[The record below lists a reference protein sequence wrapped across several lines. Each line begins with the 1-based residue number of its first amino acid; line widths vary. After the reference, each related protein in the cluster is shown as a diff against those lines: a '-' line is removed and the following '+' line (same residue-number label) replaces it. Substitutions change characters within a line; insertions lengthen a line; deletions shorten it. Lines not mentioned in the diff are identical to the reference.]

1 MRRHSRKKNS
11 TKIFIAVTIVA
22 ALIFAASSYFMSTN
36 NDVVIA
42 TVNNQK
48 IFKSEVERKL
58 RNVFEGQQGFGGQ
71 SQDVKIPELET
82 LPKEVVEILVKEVYL
97 DKELVKEAKKSKI
110 ANSKEIQDKVNDA
123 KNKILRQAYIDSLVK
138 SEVTDQK
145 VSDKYAELSNEL
157 TGKKEYSISHIVTKS
172 KEDAEKVLKELKA
185 KKGPKFTEA
194 AKKYSI
200 DQDSAEKGG
209 DLGYILEDNMIKEIS
224 DAIANLKQDEISN
237 PIQTKF
243 GWHLVKVVDIRD
255 AKALPFEAVKDNI
268 HDQLLQDT
276 MNEVNSKI
284 TKDVKIK
291 ILITLKEPA
300 EPKEEKA
307 EEKKV
312 EEQPAVEAEPA
323 PELGL
328 EKADPAAAKAEEKTE
343 EEVAP
348 EKSVDDAEKKVE
360 EKSNEKQKSKKK
372 SNR

>member
-58 RNVFEGQQGFGGQ
+58 RNVFEGQQSFGGQ

-82 LPKEVVEILVKEVYL
+82 LPKEVIEILVKEVYL

-110 ANSKEIQDKVNDA
+110 ANSKEIQDKVTDA

-157 TGKKEYSISHIVTKS
+157 TGKKESSISHIVTKS

-185 KKGPKFTEA
+185 KKGLKFSEA

-224 DAIANLKQDEISN
+224 DAIVDLKQDEISN

-268 HDQLLQDT
+268 RDQLLQDT
-276 MNEVNSKI
+276 MSEVNSKI

-307 EEKKV
+307 EEKKA
-312 EEQPAVEAEPA
+312 EEQPAVAAEPA

-328 EKADPAAAKAEEKTE
+328 EKTDSAAAKT

-360 EKSNEKQKSKKK
+360 EKSNENQKSKKK

>member
-58 RNVFEGQQGFGGQ
+58 RNVFEGQQSFGGQ

-82 LPKEVVEILVKEVYL
+82 LPKEVIEILVKEVYL

-110 ANSKEIQDKVNDA
+110 ANSKEIQDKVTDA

-157 TGKKEYSISHIVTKS
+157 TGKKESSISHIVTKS

-185 KKGPKFTEA
+185 KKGLKFSEA

-224 DAIANLKQDEISN
+224 DAIADLKQDEISN

-268 HDQLLQDT
+268 RDQLLQDT
-276 MNEVNSKI
+276 MSEVNSRI

-307 EEKKV
+307 EEKKA
-312 EEQPAVEAEPA
+312 EEQPAVAAEPA
-323 PELGL
+323 SELGL
-328 EKADPAAAKAEEKTE
+328 EKTDSAAAKT

-360 EKSNEKQKSKKK
+360 EKSNENQKSKKK